1 MIAKYLQ
8 IQPVCTSID
17 VAGTLNSNC
26 GADYVK
32 TGQRAPPAV
41 LAELGKSSEDQPAA
55 RRACSIDGD
64 ADRVVY
70 YYVTYN
76 GGKEGSEGKFRL
88 LDGDK
93 IATLAAGFIGDLVKT
108 AGLDEEIKL
117 GVVQTAYANGSSTAY
132 IQGVVSIADGAEYSQ
147 TC

>member
-41 LAELGKSSEDQPAA
+41 LAELGKASEDQPAA

-132 IQGVVSIADGAEYSQ
+132 IQGVVSNADAADHSQ
-147 TC
+147 TR